1 MAQKGI
7 NEQQRDEVRALLIAL
22 GYDEKLAGDM
32 AAQVFWSDRAI
43 ADMKYKL
50 AQKAK
55 AKKAPSPNGESSRR
69 RRNPKAIVEPDR
81 EVSTLR
87 TIPKPE

>member
-7 NEQQRDEVRALLIAL
+7 NEGQRDEVRALLIAL
-22 GYDEKLAGDM
+22 GYDEKIAGDM

-50 AQKAK
+50 ARKDQS
-55 AKKAPSPNGESSRR
+55 KKRR
-69 RRNPKAIVEPDR
+69 RRTVRAASDGE
-81 EVSTLR
+81 
-87 TIPKPE
+87 IPKP

>member
-22 GYDEKLAGDM
+22 GYDEKIAGDM
-32 AAQVFWSDRAI
+32 AVQVFWSDRAI

-50 AQKAK
+50 ARKGQS
-55 AKKAPSPNGESSRR
+55 KKRR
-69 RRNPKAIVEPDR
+69 RRTVRAADDGE
-81 EVSTLR
+81 
-87 TIPKPE
+87 IPKP